1 MDKRGIKRDGV
12 LNNKMPLLNV
22 GTLIKKLRI
31 QQGIT
36 QEELAYPIIEQSTL
50 SRIENGQT
58 MPNKSTTEMLLERL
72 GYNPG
77 NIDIVVDKRTADIQ
91 KSQDELF
98 GLLKTE
104 SIYDDQEERT
114 KKAEAI
120 IKTLEDDAEFMGE
133 RVNRQYIL
141 LNKAIC
147 ALHRKEDSESIL
159 GMLMEAM
166 KISIPEY
173 NEKDIDKYY
182 LSKQDVRIINL
193 TTMVY
198 RDNGRLDDGINVL
211 NLLKKNFEETNI
223 DKESKGEYYASVVY
237 ALATLLTYAK
247 RHEEA
252 LKMCDRAAEICKE
265 TGVFRLLPLV
275 TAYKA
280 HCLFHLG
287 KKDECSGLLKQSYYA
302 SKMFGYR
309 NWEVMVMDDAKE
321 FGIEL

>member
-1 MDKRGIKRDGV
+1 
-12 LNNKMPLLNV
+12 MPLLNI

-31 QQGIT
+31 QQGMT
-36 QEELAYPIIEQSTL
+36 QEELAYPVIEQSTL

-58 MPNKSTTEMLLERL
+58 MPNKNTTEMLLERL

-77 NIDIVVDKRTADIQ
+77 NIDIIIDKKTADIQ
-91 KSQDELF
+91 KIMDELYA
-98 GLLKTE
+98 LIKTE

-114 KKAEAI
+114 KKADVL
-120 IKTLEDDAEFMGE
+120 IKTLEEDAEFMAE

-141 LNKAIC
+141 LNKAMC
-147 ALHRKEDSESIL
+147 ALHRKEDGGRVL
-159 GMLMEAM
+159 QMLMEAM

-211 NLLKKNFEETNI
+211 TLLKKNFEETNI

-237 ALATLLTYAK
+237 ALATLLAYAK
-247 RHEEA
+247 KFDEA
-252 LKMCDRAAEICKE
+252 LAMCDRAAEICKE
-265 TGVFRLLPLV
+265 TGVFRLLPLI

-280 HCLFHLG
+280 HCLYYLG
-287 KKDECSGLLKQSYYA
+287 NKDEAPELLKQSYYA
-302 SKMFGYR
+302 SKMFGYH
-309 NWEVMVMDDAKE
+309 NWVTMVKDDAKE

>member
-1 MDKRGIKRDGV
+1 
-12 LNNKMPLLNV
+12 MPLLNV

-31 QQGIT
+31 QQGMT
-36 QEELAYPIIEQSTL
+36 QEDLAYPIIEQATL

-58 MPNKSTTEMLLERL
+58 MPNKSTTEMLLEKL
-72 GYNPG
+72 GYNPN
-77 NIDIVVDKRTADIQ
+77 NIDIVVDKKTADIH

-114 KKAEAI
+114 KKADAI
-120 IKTLEDDAEFMGE
+120 IKTLEDDAKFMEE

-141 LNKAIC
+141 LNKAMC
-147 ALHRKEDSESIL
+147 ALHRKEDGGRIL
-159 GMLMEAM
+159 ELLMEAM

-198 RDNGRLDDGINVL
+198 RDNGRLEDGIEVL
-211 NLLKKNFEETNI
+211 SLLKKNFEETNI
-223 DKESKGEYYASVVY
+223 DKESRGEYYASVVY
-237 ALATLLTYAK
+237 ALATLLAYAE
-247 RHEEA
+247 RYEEA
-252 LKMCDRAAEICKE
+252 LKMCDRAAEICIE

-275 TAYKA
+275 TAYKVR
-280 HCLFHLG
+280 CLYNLG
-287 KKDECSGLLKQSYYA
+287 DKDECPELLKQSYYA
-302 SKMFGYR
+302 SKMFGYH
-309 NWEVMVMDDAKE
+309 NWVTMVKDYAKDY
-321 FGIEL
+321 FDIELSPPN

>member
-1 MDKRGIKRDGV
+1 M
-12 LNNKMPLLNV
+12 
-22 GTLIKKLRI
+22 
-31 QQGIT
+31 T
-36 QEELAYPIIEQSTL
+36 QEDLAYPIIEQSTL

-77 NIDIVVDKRTADIQ
+77 NIDIIIDKKTADIH
-91 KSQDELF
+91 KTMDELY

-104 SIYDDQEERT
+104 SIYDDQEDKT
-114 KKAEAI
+114 KRAEAI
-120 IKTLEDDAEFMGE
+120 IKSLEEDAEFMAE

-141 LNKAIC
+141 LNKAMC
-147 ALHRKEDSESIL
+147 ALHRKENLNSVH

-173 NEKDIDKYY
+173 NEKEIDKYY

-211 NLLKKNFEETNI
+211 ILLKKNFEETNI
-223 DKESKGEYYASVVY
+223 DKESRGEYYASVVY
-237 ALATLLTYAK
+237 ALATLLTYAN
-247 RHEEA
+247 RYEEA
-252 LKMCDRAAEICKE
+252 LKMCDRAAEICIE

-275 TAYKA
+275 TAYKV
-280 HCLFHLG
+280 HCLYHLG
-287 KKDECSGLLKQSYYA
+287 NKDECSELLKQSYYA
-302 SKMFGYR
+302 SKMFGYH
-309 NWEVMVMDDAKE
+309 NWVSMIEDDAKN
-321 FGIEL
+321 FGITL